1 MKVKTN
7 QERLNEL
14 FDADPRNDTAIA
26 ADLDVSKQA
35 ISAWRKGIRSPKK
48 QVLLKIANKYNVNLD
63 WLMGFDVDKSANPN
77 RRVIIPDSD
86 LFNKVLQNMSPEDY
100 EIVIDAYERTY
111 QKLKERGEL

>member
-1 MKVKTN
+1 
-7 QERLNEL
+7 
-14 FDADPRNDTAIA
+14 
-26 ADLDVSKQA
+26 
-35 ISAWRKGIRSPKK
+35 
-48 QVLLKIANKYNVNLD
+48 
-63 WLMGFDVDKSANPN
+63 MGFDVDKSANPN